1 MNNKDLIFSSK
12 DVDADTL
19 KKLGL
24 NATCKALNLT
34 IHEQRVKDLFEDK
47 TTTLTITDIVLGYY
61 NKYTKNNTNEKLIN
75 RNYMGLIVYR
85 MTQKKILKS
94 CSKGVYALN

>member
-1 MNNKDLIFSSK
+1 MTNKDLIFSSK
-12 DVDADTL
+12 DVDVKIL

-24 NATCKALNLT
+24 NPTDKTLNLT
-34 IHEQRVKDLFEDK
+34 IHERRVKDLFEGK
-47 TTTLTITDIVLGYY
+47 VTALTMTDIVLGYY
-61 NKYTKNNTNEKLIN
+61 NKYTKNNNSEKLIN